1 MVKGNWERRIELT
14 NQRRA
19 EAKAKKNEK
28 STKNTPITNIIT
40 ILQKYLPIDA
50 ILTVWV
56 AVDKTQYCCSSWL
69 RLGFCKCS
77 VCVIFIHA
85 FVLCLL
91 LSGGLIDATMLVHIC
106 SYDMY
111 ISP

>member
-40 ILQKYLPIDA
+40 ILQKYLPIDS

-69 RLGFCKCS
+69 RLGFCKY
-77 VCVIFIHA
+77 VLYMHA
-85 FVLCLL
+85 FALCLL
-91 LSGGLIDATMLVHIC
+91 LR
-106 SYDMY
+106 
-111 ISP
+111 